1 MHFRRTVK
9 APTRR
14 SAARI
19 LGPQVKVCELRG
31 ARIRLLESTP
41 TQLPLLDAKVRDRRQ
56 SEPETGLMVA
66 AGVVHQMK
74 LDEFTAT
81 CPNCRSFRVGHA
93 TKKLFACRFAIVVCV
108 NVRTSP

>member
-1 MHFRRTVK
+1 MV
-9 APTRR
+9 
-14 SAARI
+14 
-19 LGPQVKVCELRG
+19 G
-31 ARIRLLESTP
+31 A
-41 TQLPLLDAKVRDRRQ
+41 D
-56 SEPETGLMVA
+56 
-66 AGVVHQMK
+66 VVHQMK